1 MALPKLNEVPQY
13 ELTIPSTG
21 KIAAYRPFL
30 VKEQKVLLIANESQ
44 DRRQVLRALLN
55 TIDACVPDIDVN
67 QLTGFDVDYIFT
79 QIRTKSVGETSKV
92 GMKCQSCEENNEVT
106 VRLDEVYSSA
116 PPENNIVKL
125 TDQISVEMS
134 YPKYYQV
141 INSEKLLDEDTTL
154 TEKALETLKMCL
166 TAVITEEERILLKDE
181 SAQEIDNFIGS
192 LSNTQLENL
201 LQYVNKIPTLKYDV
215 KFQCQSC
222 GHDNDIQIEG
232 INDFFS

>member
-13 ELTIPSTG
+13 ELTVPSTG

-55 TIDACVPDIDVN
+55 TIDACVPDVDVH
-67 QLTGFDVDYIFT
+67 QLTGYDVDYIFT
-79 QIRTKSVGETSKV
+79 QIRTKSVGETAQI
-92 GMKCQSCEENNEVT
+92 GLKCKSCESNNEVT
-106 VRLDEVYSSA
+106 IHLDKIYSSA
-116 PPENNIVKL
+116 APENNIIKL

-141 INSEKLLDEDTTL
+141 INSEKLLDDDASL
-154 TEKALETLKMCL
+154 TEKALETLKICL
-166 TAVITEEERILLKDE
+166 TAVITEDERILLKDE
-181 SAQEIDNFIGS
+181 SAQEVDNFIGS
-192 LSNTQLENL
+192 LSNSQLENL
-201 LQYVNKIPTLKYDV
+201 LQYVNNIPTLKYDV
-215 KFQCQSC
+215 QFQCQSC
-222 GHDNDIQIEG
+222 GHDNEMEVEG

>member
-55 TIDACVPDIDVN
+55 TIDACVPDVDVT

-79 QIRTKSVGETSKV
+79 RIRTKSVGETAKV
-92 GMKCQSCEENNEVT
+92 GLKCQSCDVTNEVT
-106 VRLDEVYSSA
+106 VNLENVYSTQ

-134 YPKYYQV
+134 YPKYNQV
-141 INSEKLLDEDTTL
+141 INSEKLLDDEASL

-166 TAVITEEERILLKDE
+166 TAVLTENERIALKDE
-181 SAQEIDNFIGS
+181 TAQEVDDFIGS
-192 LSNTQLENL
+192 LSNQQLETL
-201 LQYVNKIPTLKYDV
+201 LQYVNKVPQLKTDV
-215 KFQCQSC
+215 EFMCEPC
-222 GHDNDIQIEG
+222 GHENKIEIQG